1 MLRHAQGA
9 LDGSTATMVA
19 DLSLSGKAT
28 DFTVQKS
35 EAFLAQQEIPY
46 SQYEFSAM
54 ILGLFFAFSNVGN
67 PIP

>member
-1 MLRHAQGA
+1 
-9 LDGSTATMVA
+9 MVA